1 MRVAVLLAVT
11 LAGAC
16 SGKSGAEAAR
26 RSAEQEQIRLAVARA
41 VEALNAGDVEAM
53 VAMHTSDAVVL
64 KPHARPERGL
74 EAIGA
79 SLAELVE
86 RFEIRESRTMEEVTI
101 AGDWAIVW
109 GEYEV
114 RLTPRQG
121 GEGMGERGKYLDVLR
136 KEDGEWKFARSVWN
150 TSEP

>member
-64 KPHARPERGL
+64 KPHARPERAENGGDSDTVMVAFSGSPL
-74 EAIGA
+74 RPFEG
-79 SLAELVE
+79 SL
-86 RFEIRESRTMEEVTI
+86 FTQ
-101 AGDWAIVW
+101 
-109 GEYEV
+109 V
-114 RLTPRQG
+114 RQQL
-121 GEGMGERGKYLDVLR
+121 
-136 KEDGEWKFARSVWN
+136 
-150 TSEP
+150 

>member
-1 MRVAVLLAVT
+1 MWV
-11 LAGAC
+11 
-16 SGKSGAEAAR
+16 
-26 RSAEQEQIRLAVARA
+26 
-41 VEALNAGDVEAM
+41 
-53 VAMHTSDAVVL
+53 

-109 GEYEV
+109 GEYQVE
-114 RLTPRQG
+114 LTPRQG
-121 GEGMGERGKYLDVLR
+121 GESATERGKYLDVLR